1 MFVETITYPAA
12 FFAGLLSFFSP
23 CILPIIPSYFTFITG
38 FSIEELTTDCNAE
51 IRRKVFLS
59 TLSYVL
65 GFSFVFVLMGAS
77 ASLFGNIIYKYSN
90 FIRITGGI
98 LIIIFGIHLTGLIRI
113 RHLYHDK
120 RIHIVKKPLHFLG
133 PFIIGMAFAAG
144 WSPCIGPL
152 LGSILV
158 LASNQEN
165 VWQGVILLVVYSAG
179 LAIPFVLVS
188 IFVNFMLKFI
198 KKVSKALNYINIFAG
213 IFLIL
218 VGLFLISN
226 KMYFLTFF
234 G

>member
-1 MFVETITYPAA
+1 MFIETITYPAA

-59 TLSYVL
+59 TVSYVL

-98 LIIIFGIHLTGLIRI
+98 LIIIFGMHLIGLIRI
-113 RHLYHDK
+113 RQLYHDK

-133 PFIIGMAFAAG
+133 PFLIGMAFAAG

-165 VWQGVILLVVYSAG
+165 VWQGVMLLVAYSAG
-179 LAIPFVLVS
+179 LAMPFVLVS

-198 KKVSKALNYINIFAG
+198 KKASKILNYVNIFAG

-218 VGLFLISN
+218 IGLFLISN
-226 KMYFLTFF
+226 KMYLLTFF

>member
-1 MFVETITYPAA
+1 MFVETITYSAA

-38 FSIEELTTDCNAE
+38 FSIEELTTDCNTE

-59 TLSYVL
+59 TVSYVL

-77 ASLFGNIIYKYSN
+77 ASLLGNIIYKYSN

-98 LIIIFGIHLTGLIRI
+98 LIIIFGIHLTGLIHI
-113 RHLYHDK
+113 RYLYHEK
-120 RIHIVKKPLHFLG
+120 RIHIVKKPLHFVG

-165 VWQGVILLVVYSAG
+165 VWQGIILLVTYSAG
-179 LAIPFVLVS
+179 LATPFIIVS

-198 KKVSKALNYINIFAG
+198 KKVSVALKYVNIVAG
-213 IFLIL
+213 IMLIF
-218 VGLFLISN
+218 VGLFLVSN
-226 KMYFLTFF
+226 KMYLLTFF